1 MNCRYLKH
9 KGYSCYYYP
18 TINSVWIYLVV
29 GDDSTLITQI
39 DAPEGNWKVF
49 AANWINDYLGKKE
62 QYEFEKDSIYDNGE
76 MI

>member
-1 MNCRYLKH
+1 MNRPYLKH

-18 TINSVWIYLVV
+18 MSDSVWIYLVV

-49 AANWINDYLGKKE
+49 ASNWINDYLAKKE
-62 QYEFEKDSIYDNGE
+62 QRDYEDE
-76 MI
+76 MLNEYEN